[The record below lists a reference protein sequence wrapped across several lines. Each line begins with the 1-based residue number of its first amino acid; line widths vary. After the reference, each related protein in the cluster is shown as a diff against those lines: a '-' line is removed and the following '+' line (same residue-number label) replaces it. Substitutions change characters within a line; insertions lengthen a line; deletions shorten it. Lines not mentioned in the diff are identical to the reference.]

1 MHKCILL
8 WSCILNYDFV
18 KNEITICTIYE
29 SATDFYLI
37 TNKDLIYGLNTHI
50 QRDKKN
56 RLEG

>member
-50 QRDKKN
+50 QRDKKID
-56 RLEG
+56 